1 MAAGARLHLIRPL
14 GSRWRAA
21 ILNGP
26 DWTAGSSL
34 IWRFTRTGRPFS
46 APTPRPHLSPPQQSR
61 QTLHP
66 PRLVQPPTQTSL
78 HPSAH
83 LIPHP
88 LSRPHLIGRSGF
100 TRPRPPAASIVHC
113 WGSWPTWC
121 QAGKP
126 PDCPKICSK
135 ARPGSACASRLSP
148 RPRPLNLSVA
158 VGAAAYQVP
167 RQNRY
172 ECQAAS
178 DPRRHLFSPPA
189 PNAATAEQTE
199 SNS

>member
-1 MAAGARLHLIRPL
+1 MEIHADWKAFLSAHPKAAPQP
-14 GSRWRAA
+14 AA
-21 ILNGP
+21 TITP
-26 DWTAGSSL
+26 DTAPAAL
-34 IWRFTRTGRPFS
+34 S
-46 APTPRPHLSPPQQSR
+46 ATADANVTAPIST
-61 QTLHP
+61 
-66 PRLVQPPTQTSL
+66 
-78 HPSAH
+78 H